1 MEIQRKI
8 YKPDELTPYE
18 PTHPGE
24 ILKDELA
31 ARNLTQKKFAD
42 MLGMQYTI
50 LNEIVNGKRPISTDC
65 AIILE
70 AALGIEALFWI
81 DLQTRYNIQKARKD
95 VKLLARI
102 QKIRRICASV
112 L

>member
-1 MEIQRKI
+1 
-8 YKPDELTPYE
+8 
-18 PTHPGE
+18 
-24 ILKDELA
+24 
-31 ARNLTQKKFAD
+31 
-42 MLGMQYTI
+42 MQYTI

-95 VKLLARI
+95 VKLSARI